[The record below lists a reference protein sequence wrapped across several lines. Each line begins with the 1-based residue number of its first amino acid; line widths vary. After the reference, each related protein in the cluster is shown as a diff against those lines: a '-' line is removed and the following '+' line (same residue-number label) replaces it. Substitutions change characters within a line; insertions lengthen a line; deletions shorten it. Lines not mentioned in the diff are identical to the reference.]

1 MCVPSGFATRRIA
14 DSRQHV
20 RWADRAQP
28 YVPMKLQLRDRS
40 MDNQRFFA
48 SLRMTFYDEL

>member
-1 MCVPSGFATRRIA
+1 VPSGFATRRIA

-48 SLRMTFYDEL
+48 SLGMAFYDEL